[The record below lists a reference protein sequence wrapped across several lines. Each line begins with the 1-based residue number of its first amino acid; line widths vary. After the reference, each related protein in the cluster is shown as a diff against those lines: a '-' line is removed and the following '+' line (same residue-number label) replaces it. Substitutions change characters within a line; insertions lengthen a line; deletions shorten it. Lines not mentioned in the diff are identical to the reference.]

1 MIKKDLPYCIINRDP
16 DSGDGPDYIEMW
28 GDNQKLE
35 MMAKLMAEEIV
46 TESSKTWPGFD
57 QFDTKC
63 LYILPYGSAD
73 AIKQL
78 AADYPGSDLNL
89 DPTNARGE
97 CIYNQ
102 PSSYY
107 NQHK

>member
-1 MIKKDLPYCIINRDP
+1 MIKKDLPYYIIN
-16 DSGDGPDYIEMW
+16 SGLELDDGPDYIELW
-28 GDNQKLE
+28 SDNQKLE
-35 MMAKLMAEEIV
+35 MIAKLMAEEIV

-78 AADYPGSDLNL
+78 AADYPDSELNL

-102 PSSYY
+102 PSL
-107 NQHK
+107 